1 MGHDIEAVRAKAE
14 ASFRKSEQIAQ
25 TDAARAEKDV
35 REQIE
40 RLRQLRL
47 AKAAGCRDPGE
58 AQTRGLEV
66 SAGY

>member
-14 ASFRKSEQIAQ
+14 ASFSKSEQIAQ
-25 TDAARAEKDV
+25 TDAARAEKDI

-47 AKAAGCRDPGE
+47 AKE
-58 AQTRGLEV
+58 ARERLGAELRAKRRRG
-66 SAGY
+66 A